1 MHLGLCVF
9 TCASV
14 CIYLYIC
21 VSVYV
26 CVHVRM
32 CMSVCLCVF
41 VLLCVSV
48 YISVCVCVVWGSMS
62 HSPCVLAGMV
72 CGVSVNICQIK
83 ASE

>member
-48 YISVCVCVVWGSMS
+48 YISVCVCVWSGEVCLIHPVSW
-62 HSPCVLAGMV
+62 LAWSAV
-72 CGVSVNICQIK
+72 CQ
-83 ASE
+83 